1 MMDSEAVPSR
11 PAYPEESMQR
21 GTLVIVA
28 GGAIAAGLVAGLVA
42 AFGASADGRS
52 PEDAA
57 TGVHS
62 TQDPHD
68 VATYWT
74 EERKRNATG
83 G

>member
-1 MMDSEAVPSR
+1 MKR
-11 PAYPEESMQR
+11 K
-21 GTLVIVA
+21 TLVIVA
-28 GGAIAAGLVAGLVA
+28 GGAIAAGLVAGAVA
-42 AFGASADGRS
+42 AFGATAADRS
-52 PEDAA
+52 PEDVG

-62 TQDPHD
+62 TQNPHD